1 LTIRQFENGS
11 TENVKRPDKEF
22 FAMTETTTYSL
33 IDGKKISADIKA
45 EISAKVA
52 ERKNSN
58 KKIPHLAIILVGDD
72 GASQTYVDHKVK
84 ACKEVGFH
92 YTMMRFADT
101 IAEDKLMKHIDQVN
115 KDQDVDGFI
124 VQLPLPAHISVERVT
139 EKIRSDKDVDGFTN
153 HNFGSIISKNPLLMP
168 ATPFGVM
175 ELLRRYNIET
185 EGKNCVIVGASRLVG
200 APLSMMLVEQG
211 RATVTICHKYT
222 KDLAAWTKQAD
233 ILVVAVGKPG
243 LITANMVKE
252 GAVVIDV
259 GTTRVEGPQYKNGYS
274 LKGDVEFKEV
284 APKTSFI
291 TPVPGGVGPMTI
303 ASLLM
308 NTLKACENLN
318 P

>member
-1 LTIRQFENGS
+1 
-11 TENVKRPDKEF
+11 
-22 FAMTETTTYSL
+22 MTEVTTYSL
-33 IDGKKISADIKA
+33 IDGRKVSTEIKA
-45 EISAKVA
+45 ELSAKVA
-52 ERKNSN
+52 ERKKLN

-101 IAEDKLMKHIDQVN
+101 ISEEKLMKHIDHVN
-115 KDQDVDGFI
+115 DNEDVDGFI
-124 VQLPLPAHISVERVT
+124 VQLPLPPHISVERIT
-139 EKIRSDKDVDGFTN
+139 ERIRSDKDVDGFTN

-185 EGKNCVIVGASRLVG
+185 RGKNCVIVGASRLVG
-200 APLSMMLVEQG
+200 APLSMMLVQQG
-211 RATVTICHKYT
+211 HATVTICHKYT
-222 KDLAAWTKQAD
+222 VDLKSITQQAD

-243 LITANMVKE
+243 LITADMVKK

-259 GTTRVEGPQYKNGYS
+259 GTTRVEGPQFKNGYA
-274 LKGDVEFKEV
+274 LRGDVDFNAV
-284 APKTSFI
+284 APKCSFI

-303 ASLLM
+303 ASLLL
-308 NTLKACENLN
+308 NTLKATENLN

>member
-1 LTIRQFENGS
+1 
-11 TENVKRPDKEF
+11 
-22 FAMTETTTYSL
+22 MTDTQTYTL
-33 IDGKKISADIKA
+33 IDGRKISTEIKG

-52 ERKNSN
+52 ERKKLG

-72 GASQTYVDHKVK
+72 GVSQTYVDHKVK
-84 ACKEVGFH
+84 SCKEVGYH

-101 IAEDKLMKHIDQVN
+101 ISEEKLMKHIDHVN
-115 KDQDVDGFI
+115 NDEDVDGFI
-124 VQLPLPAHISVERVT
+124 VQLPLPPHISVERIT

-153 HNFGSIISKNPLLMP
+153 HNFGSIISKNPLIMP

-175 ELLRRYNIET
+175 ELLRRYSIET

-211 RATVTICHKYT
+211 HATVTICNKYT
-222 KDLAAWTKQAD
+222 QNLAAITKLAD
-233 ILVVAVGKPG
+233 ILIVAVGKPG
-243 LITANMVKE
+243 LISADMVKE

-259 GTTRVEGPQYKNGYS
+259 GTTRVEGPQFKNGYS
-274 LKGDVEFKEV
+274 LKGDVDFKEV

-303 ASLLM
+303 ASLLL
-308 NTLKACENLN
+308 NTLKATENRN

>member
-1 LTIRQFENGS
+1 MS
-11 TENVKRPDKEF
+11 AVVD
-22 FAMTETTTYSL
+22 TTYTL
-33 IDGKKISADIKA
+33 IDGKKVAADIKA
-45 EISAKVA
+45 EISVKVA
-52 ERKNSN
+52 ERKSLG

-101 IAEDKLMKHIDQVN
+101 ISEEKLMKHIDHVN
-115 KDQDVDGFI
+115 DDEDVDGFI
-124 VQLPLPAHISVERVT
+124 VQLPLPAHISVERIT

-211 RATVTICHKYT
+211 RATVTICHKFT
-222 KDLAAWTKQAD
+222 KDLASWTKQAD

-243 LITANMVKE
+243 LVTADMVKH

-284 APKTSFI
+284 AAKASYI

-308 NTLKACENLN
+308 NTLKAAENLH